1 MKKVFFLPLIFV
13 GYFLSLSCFFTSC
26 SEEHVSLPQDHGPP
40 EPSEEYNYDI
50 TQKETG
56 FSKELP
62 MGHCLVFAGYN
73 SQTMEMELSD
83 PADNLQTGHQF
94 NAIFKPH
101 KVKFINGYCTTEIA
115 GKAATLSGAI
125 VVKPPDRKDTK
136 PPVKWTQFSMPDFSQ
151 HAIQPDWQLYCAPTS
166 AANLIAFFSY
176 SYRELN
182 PLKVFSNDSDFNSG
196 EDWLTNR
203 LIGGNKRPYPQPGSL
218 AQRMSTTPIGGT
230 SYINIAR
237 GLKSY
242 FDDHAKTPEA
252 WEFDL
257 LMENEQAPDGKLL
270 WQKLIYHC
278 ANGDGVLLC
287 ILWGVPSPSSK
298 SQKKEEF
305 SLESS
310 ELNSKNEHI
319 RDSHSIENEKHASS
333 VDSLTPSAKVPESN
347 PDFKNSKNSKIQSSA
362 QHQTNQKR
370 PEESLVNSQQS
381 DSGLVYS
388 PAIKKKSAP
397 TKEPESEILIV
408 DDFNLEERGNVWF
421 RIGEKKPFTG
431 KARRSYPS
439 GKTLME
445 ISYLEGKK
453 HGTQIIWEESGK
465 VLRKIEW
472 RNNQR
477 SK

>member
-1 MKKVFFLPLIFV
+1 MKKVLCLHSIIAFTIQALF
-13 GYFLSLSCFFTSC
+13 CFILSC
-26 SEEHVSLPQDHGPP
+26 SEEHVSLPADHGPP
-40 EPSEEYNYDI
+40 EPTIKYKYDI

-73 SQTMEMELSD
+73 SQTLEMELSD

-203 LIGGNKRPYPQPGSL
+203 LIGGNKRPYPQSGSL

-252 WEFDL
+252 WEFDI

-298 SQKKEEF
+298 KDNKDGHSPDLSK
-305 SLESS
+305 S
-310 ELNSKNEHI
+310 NSKNEHN
-319 RDSHSIENEKHASS
+319 RDSHSDENQEHASS
-333 VDSLTPSAKVPESN
+333 MDSSVPSVKTTATNSAKT
-347 PDFKNSKNSKIQSSA
+347 SKNSKINSNEEHETA
-362 QHQTNQKR
+362 QKHSTNTSFSK
-370 PEESLVNSQQS
+370 EQS
-381 DSGLVYS
+381 DSGLTDS
-388 PAIKKKSAP
+388 PPTKKKSPAHKAP
-397 TKEPESEILIV
+397 EPTVLII
-408 DDFNLEERGNVWF
+408 DDFDLEERGNLWF
-421 RIGEKKPFTG
+421 RTGNKTPFTG
-431 KARRSYPS
+431 KAKRSYPS
-439 GKTLME
+439 GKTLLE
-445 ISYLEGKK
+445 IPYLNGKK

-472 RNNQR
+472 KNNQR